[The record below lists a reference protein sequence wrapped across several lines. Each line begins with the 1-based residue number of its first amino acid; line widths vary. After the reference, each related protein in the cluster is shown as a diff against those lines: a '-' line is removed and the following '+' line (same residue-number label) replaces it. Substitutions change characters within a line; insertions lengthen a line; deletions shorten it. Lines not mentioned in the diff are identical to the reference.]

1 MTTSSKKEKQMVSS
15 DLRGD
20 QTWSTQDIVAKL
32 QQWRDEDQ
40 ADAIALTR
48 GEIITLLEV
57 IHSLQQDV
65 NVVHADIC
73 SENDNLKAENER
85 LRAELSGRAR
95 DDGTYVHRL
104 DEREGDE

>member
-15 DLRGD
+15 DLRGN
-20 QTWSTQDIVAKL
+20 QTWSTQDIVERLRAWADIHRHGARPGGDLMAEAADEIERL
-32 QQWRDEDQ
+32 QQGVD
-40 ADAIALTR
+40 
-48 GEIITLLEV
+48 
-57 IHSLQQDV
+57 
-65 NVVHADIC
+65 VVHVDLCA
-73 SENDNLKAENER
+73 ENDNLRAEIER